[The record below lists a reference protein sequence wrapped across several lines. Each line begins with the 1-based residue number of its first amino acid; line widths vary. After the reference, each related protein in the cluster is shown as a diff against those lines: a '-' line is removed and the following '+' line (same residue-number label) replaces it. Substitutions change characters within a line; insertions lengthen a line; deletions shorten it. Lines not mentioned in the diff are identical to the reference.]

1 MTMAETRVRIGDPA
15 AFGKVAVLLGGDSA
29 EREISL
35 LSGQAVHAALLARGV
50 DAHAVDTARDL
61 VATLERER
69 FDRAWIA
76 LHGRGGEDGTIQ
88 GLLEFLHIPYTG
100 SGVRGSAIGMDKLR
114 TKRLLAGAGLAT
126 PPYRVLGGPTDFRPT
141 LDELGL
147 PLMVKPAEE
156 GSSIGLTRV
165 ERPEDLAAAF
175 DSAAAFRCEV
185 FAESWVHGREYTA
198 AVLQGEALP
207 MVRIDAANTF
217 YDYQAKY
224 FSDET
229 GYVCPS
235 GLSDA
240 QEQDFGRQA
249 LMAFAAVGASGWGRV
264 DFMLDANDTPL
275 WLEINTVPGMT
286 NHSLVPM
293 AAAAAGLDFGE
304 LVWRILETSIE
315 VAPAAVVAQEV
326 GHAG

>member
-1 MTMAETRVRIGDPA
+1 MTRLETRVRIDDPA
-15 AFGKVAVLLGGDSA
+15 AFGKVAVLLGGESA

-35 LSGQAVHAALLARGV
+35 LSGQAVLEALLQRGV

-61 VATLERER
+61 VATLEREG

-126 PPYRVLGGPTDFRPT
+126 PAFLVLNGPADFQQT

-165 ERPEDLAAAF
+165 ERPEELAAAF

-198 AVLQGEALP
+198 AVLQGRALP

-235 GLSDA
+235 GLSDE
-240 QEQDFGRQA
+240 QERDFGRQA
-249 LMAFAAVGASGWGRV
+249 LTAFAAVGASGWGRV
-264 DFMLDANDTPL
+264 DFMLDANDAPL

-286 NHSLVPM
+286 SHSLVPM
-293 AAAAAGLDFGE
+293 AAAGAGLDFGE
-304 LVWRILETSIE
+304 LVWRILETSIK
-315 VAPAAVVAQEV
+315 AAAAQEV